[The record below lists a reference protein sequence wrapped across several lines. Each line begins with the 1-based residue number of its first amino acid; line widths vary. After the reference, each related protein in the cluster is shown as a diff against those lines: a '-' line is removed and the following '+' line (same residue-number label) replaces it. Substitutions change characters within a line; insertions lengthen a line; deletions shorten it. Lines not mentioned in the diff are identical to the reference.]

1 MHFRWKSKKI
11 LVSDLGYVQN
21 MMDFPCSDLME
32 AARGQKHP
40 YKSLR
45 GQNNLEGVDLLKKS
59 LPKVCSAT
67 SKTY

>member
-1 MHFRWKSKKI
+1 MHFMKVGKDFSWT
-11 LVSDLGYVQN
+11 

>member
-1 MHFRWKSKKI
+1 
-11 LVSDLGYVQN
+11 
-21 MMDFPCSDLME
+21 MDFPCSDLIE